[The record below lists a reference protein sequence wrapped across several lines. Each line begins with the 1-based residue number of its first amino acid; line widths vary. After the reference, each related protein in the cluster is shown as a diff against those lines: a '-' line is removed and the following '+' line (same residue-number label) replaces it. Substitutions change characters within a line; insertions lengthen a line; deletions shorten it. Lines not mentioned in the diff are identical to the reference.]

1 MQLHLKVLWTVYD
14 EGVFFPLILI
24 YLKHCL
30 SGFMKNRKSDA
41 EEFVRGYI
49 STLIELDPELL
60 LDDSRRT
67 EAHLMFC
74 QSLDVLSEG

>member
-1 MQLHLKVLWTVYD
+1 
-14 EGVFFPLILI
+14 
-24 YLKHCL
+24 
-30 SGFMKNRKSDA
+30 MKNRKSDA